1 MGHSGPVTHPSSDHC
16 GFVETRRPSC
26 LSHCQARVFRLDS
39 TPQSLTPNPSAPGS
53 QRSCSLKIPGSL
65 IHQPEP
71 SSEAGAWGRGPPS
84 FPGFLVLFC
93 PHITGT
99 LPAAPA
105 PAPAPTTSS
114 QEAQLCHHSQHP
126 CRGWRAATA
135 SQGPGQ
141 AEPPCSISFHPGIC
155 GLSQSPGGS

>member
-1 MGHSGPVTHPSSDHC
+1 MGHSGPVTHPSSDH
-16 GFVETRRPSC
+16 GGLVKTRGAPC
-26 LSHCQARVFRLDS
+26 LSCCQVRVFKLDS
-39 TPQSLTPNPSAPGS
+39 TPQSLTPNPSAPGP
-53 QRSCSLKIPGSL
+53 QRSRSLKIPGSL

-71 SSEAGAWGRGPPS
+71 SSEAGTWGRGSPT

-99 LPAAPA
+99 FTAAPA
-105 PAPAPTTSS
+105 PTPTTPS
-114 QEAQLCHHSQHP
+114 QEAQLRHHSQHP
-126 CRGWRAATA
+126 CWGWWTATA

-141 AEPPCSISFHPGIC
+141 VEPPCSVSFHPGLC